1 MTENLDKNDEYNLY
15 SKPPEIFDYMLD
27 NKLIGRKG
35 IGGFYKLENV
45 NGKKVK
51 TSINLITKEFSESK
65 KPSIQSTK
73 LAKKNLNN
81 FLEIKDKYSQYALSV
96 VLEFILYTLNHAE
109 EIANDL
115 LSIDNAMKN
124 GFGLAFGPFELMDK
138 LGKTWIKEKFLESN
152 IKLPKILNNL
162 PEEKFY
168 KVEDQK
174 LKFFDFISNKFVNI
188 NRPKGIILLS
198 DIKKIREPIQKIS
211 NASLW
216 DIGDGVTVFEI
227 HSRGNSIDMNTMQFL
242 DKSIDTV
249 SNSYKAM
256 VIYNEGSMFSAGA
269 NVGEALFLGN
279 IGLETELVDKIVE
292 YGQRVYQ
299 KL

>member
-1 MTENLDKNDEYNLY
+1 MVASERSIKMGLNVEEADTIISTVFGAPKTGIFGLLDLVGLDLMPHVMSSMTENLDKNDEYNLY
-15 SKPPEIFDYMLD
+15 SKPPEIFDYMLE

-45 NGKKVK
+45 NGNKVK

-138 LGKTWIKEKFLESN
+138 LGKTWI
-152 IKLPKILNNL
+152 I
-162 PEEKFY
+162 
-168 KVEDQK
+168 
-174 LKFFDFISNKFVNI
+174 
-188 NRPKGIILLS
+188 
-198 DIKKIREPIQKIS
+198 
-211 NASLW
+211 
-216 DIGDGVTVFEI
+216 
-227 HSRGNSIDMNTMQFL
+227 
-242 DKSIDTV
+242 
-249 SNSYKAM
+249 
-256 VIYNEGSMFSAGA
+256 
-269 NVGEALFLGN
+269 
-279 IGLETELVDKIVE
+279 
-292 YGQRVYQ
+292 
-299 KL
+299 

>member
-1 MTENLDKNDEYNLY
+1 MPHVMSSMTENLDKNDEYNLY
-15 SKPPEIFDYMLD
+15 SKPPEIFDYMLE

-81 FLEIKDKYSQYALSV
+81 FLDIKDKYSEYALSV

-138 LGKTWIKEKFLESN
+138 LGK
-152 IKLPKILNNL
+152 
-162 PEEKFY
+162 
-168 KVEDQK
+168 
-174 LKFFDFISNKFVNI
+174 
-188 NRPKGIILLS
+188 LS
-198 DIKKIREPIQKIS
+198 
-211 NASLW
+211 L
-216 DIGDGVTVFEI
+216 I
-227 HSRGNSIDMNTMQFL
+227 HI
-242 DKSIDTV
+242 
-249 SNSYKAM
+249 
-256 VIYNEGSMFSAGA
+256 
-269 NVGEALFLGN
+269 
-279 IGLETELVDKIVE
+279 
-292 YGQRVYQ
+292 
-299 KL
+299 